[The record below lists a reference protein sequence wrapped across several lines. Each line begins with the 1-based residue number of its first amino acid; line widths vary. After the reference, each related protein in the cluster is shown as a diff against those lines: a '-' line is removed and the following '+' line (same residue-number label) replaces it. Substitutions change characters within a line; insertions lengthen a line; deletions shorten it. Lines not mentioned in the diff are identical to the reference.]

1 MKRLLGL
8 ILALIVIACL
18 IYVAVFFAENPGEVH
33 IVWGS
38 ARADPTL
45 ARLVAAVATLFV
57 LAILLL
63 WMLRA
68 LVRSPPPVLGSRRE
82 RPRRDADK
90 APIPRTV
97 AVGAS

>member
-38 ARADPTL
+38 ARPDPPL

-68 LVRSPPPVLGSRRE
+68 LVRSPRAVLGSPRQRPPRE
-82 RPRRDADK
+82 RGQGPN
-90 APIPRTV
+90 PGHV
-97 AVGAS
+97 AGG